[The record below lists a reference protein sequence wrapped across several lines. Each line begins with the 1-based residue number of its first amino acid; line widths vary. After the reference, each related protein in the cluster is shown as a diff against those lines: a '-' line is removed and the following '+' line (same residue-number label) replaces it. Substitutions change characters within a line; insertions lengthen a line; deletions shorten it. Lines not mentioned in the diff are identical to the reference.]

1 MESLSGIVAFVRT
14 AQLASFTAAGRAL
27 GLSASAVAK
36 SVARLE
42 DSLGARLLHRTTRSV
57 TLTDEG
63 ARFLEHA
70 QRALASLEVAANLV
84 STSRD
89 VLRGTLRVDLPI
101 VLGRERIVPLV
112 TTWMASQPY
121 LAVEI
126 RLSDRFTPLVEEAVD
141 VAVRIGTIADSRL
154 VARRLGEHRLVL
166 VAAPSYL
173 AQRGKPHK
181 PADLAAH
188 DGVAFRMPTTG
199 RPRPW
204 QLRQAGRA
212 IELRPRGRLV
222 IDEGEALVRA
232 AEAGAGIVQVPDY
245 MAAAGIARG
254 SLVALLPACAPAPN
268 PVAAVYAPA
277 RPVAPKVRAFV
288 DLLVQHAEAL
298 FGASG
303 SRGAAG

>member
-1 MESLSGIVAFVRT
+1 MESLSGIAAFVRT
-14 AQLASFTAAGRAL
+14 AQLSSFTAAGKAL

-36 SVARLE
+36 AVARLE
-42 DSLGARLLHRTTRSV
+42 ASLGARLLHRTTRSV

-63 ARFLEHA
+63 ARFFEHA

-84 STSRD
+84 SQSRD
-89 VLRGTLRVDLPI
+89 VLRGTLCVDLPI

-126 RLSDRFTPLVEEAVD
+126 RLSDRFTPLVQEAVD

-154 VARRLGEHRLVL
+154 VARRLGEQRLVM

-173 AQRGKPHK
+173 AQRGKPRK
-181 PADLAAH
+181 PDDLEAH
-188 DGVAFRMPTTG
+188 DGIAFRMPTTG

-204 QLRQAGRA
+204 QLRRAGRT
-212 IELRPRGRLV
+212 IELRPRGRLM
-222 IDEGEALVRA
+222 IDEGEAVVRA
-232 AEAGAGIVQVPDY
+232 AEAGAGIIQVPDY

-254 SLVALLPACAPAPN
+254 TLVALLPAHAPAPT
-268 PVAAVYAPA
+268 PVAAVYVPA

-303 SRGAAG
+303 PRVGG